1 MSPPVRH
8 TSSSASSSV
17 VVCLGGAA
25 GCAAGCA
32 RRLAAR
38 FSRMRF
44 SCFSF
49 FTSLFACFAA
59 SLSRRCVLLGLEE
72 PSSRRIMV
80 RPLHELA
87 RGPRL
92 DVPVVYLWGALTL
105 RPNLA
110 AAVASTCHRGTSHT
124 RPLSTVSVRPVGR
137 ETRCDRLAC
146 AWGSAQ
152 CAGTSSTQRA
162 RGAMPPWLQKGEAS
176 LSHRRRQR
184 EGELGALA
192 GPHLDCMY
200 FEKAQR
206 TSTRFAERIPT
217 VCRSSS
223 NSQGYS
229 VYTRPARG
237 PHP

>member
-162 RGAMPPWLQKGEAS
+162 RGAMPPWLQKGEAAS
-176 LSHRRRQR
+176 
-184 EGELGALA
+184 
-192 GPHLDCMY
+192 
-200 FEKAQR
+200 R
-206 TSTRFAERIPT
+206 TEAERGSR
-217 VCRSSS
+217 V
-223 NSQGYS
+223 
-229 VYTRPARG
+229 ARNAESG
-237 PHP
+237 LLVPRTQPSRC